1 MRPPIRLLPL
11 LLLLLPPLGG
21 ARCTNPS
28 FRILAPA
35 DGGVVTT
42 FEFEVRLALDPTL
55 YDPASLA
62 VTLNGEPLALAQVG
76 DEWRATVR
84 PGPPLRDR
92 NEIRARARR
101 RRNPHISVLLD
112 CTFDYLPGKA
122 RAHRIDN
129 PADLITG
136 PLAHNQVGDYLLE
149 NGIARYAIQ
158 RPGVRDLH
166 SIGQFGGNL
175 IDAELV
181 GRPGRD
187 QFFELQPSINIETV
201 IHATEVEIVND
212 GQDGTAAIIRTCGPD
227 DLLDYVNPSSQVES
241 LGVVLPPGVDDQDYD
256 VEGCTEYRLEP
267 ERRELEIE
275 TAVFNN
281 TGDELAF
288 YVGDY
293 VNGMG
298 TLEQFADPGIGAFGL
313 GEALVTPRTEM
324 LAYAGFRSA
333 EGVDYALVPIS
344 LPGAG
349 PSSSFTTSGV
359 SFLLH
364 SHSVAF
370 TLFLG
375 LPPVFR
381 VPPLGEASFLR
392 YFAVGDGSFA
402 NGRELVSRLRGDATG
417 ELRGCVTV
425 GGRPAPSARVVVGPV
440 QGGRL
445 ARVAAHFLA
454 GPDGCYGGRIPVG
467 DYAVAGALEGA
478 PYEGGGPE
486 PLLHPVTI
494 RPDVP
499 AVADIELPDSGR
511 VRVAVEDASGRPV
524 PARVMLVGFDPSPE
538 MRFDELLLVLEV
550 TTTAFTD
557 QSRDPLPYGVAR
569 VEYAG
574 ANGVAEFDV
583 EPGDYELVVS
593 RGTEWSAFRMP
604 LTVEAGGRHEVS
616 ARIARVLDTPGFVS
630 SDFHVHFLNSPD
642 SRIAFVDRA
651 MQFAGEGVDNIVAT
665 EHDAH
670 SDLTPTIGD
679 LGLEQFVHST
689 IGEEITTFDTGHFNA
704 YPRGIDPSRPSAGST
719 DWAGAAPPGRDFPA
733 YGHYNLSP
741 AEIEAAAVSDP
752 FNPPGDVVVQV
763 NHIGSHFTPL
773 RIDSSLVPPASQLSP
788 EEALAHRLD
797 PGMGNF
803 FHPFPAL
810 ELWNGMHRGHQ
821 SEFLDER
828 IGIWMNLLNQGIH
841 STAVADTDTHGFL
854 NLRAAGARSWTASS
868 TDAPAEIDDGEIAE
882 SVRAGRLVGGQGL
895 FVQARLLATD
905 GPGVA
910 DLTLGGSTLL
920 TAPSGEVDLEIS
932 VQAPAWSAYDTIEI
946 YANAATRVTG
956 TAGGTPVAFTAD
968 PTLVL
973 TRHPSLN
980 EGDHFTV
987 VELPVAPAVPGA
999 SRRET
1004 QRVVRLSGLA
1014 EDTWVVVVVRG
1025 TDGVSPPLHPVMPFD
1040 LDRASNTTLADLLDG
1055 NLGEGGVL
1063 ALGFTNPLYV
1073 DVDGNGR
1080 FDPPWAP

>member
-1 MRPPIRLLPL
+1 MRPATRLLPL
-11 LLLLLPPLGG
+11 LLLLALGVG

-35 DGGVVTT
+35 DGDVVTR
-42 FEFEVRLALDPTL
+42 FEFEVRVALDPAL
-55 YDPASLA
+55 YDPASLEL
-62 VTLNGEPLALAQVG
+62 TLNGEPLALVRTG
-76 DEWRATVR
+76 DEWWAKVG
-84 PGPPLRDR
+84 PGPPLRDH
-92 NEIRARARR
+92 NQIRARARR
-101 RRNPHISVLLD
+101 QRNPHISVLLD
-112 CTFDYLPGKA
+112 CTFDYLPPKA
-122 RAHRIDN
+122 RARRITD
-129 PADLITG
+129 PGDLITG
-136 PLAHNQVGDYLLE
+136 PLGHSQVGDYLLE
-149 NGIARYAIQ
+149 NDVARYAIQ

-187 QFFELQPSINIETV
+187 QFFELQPSVNIETV

-227 DLLDYVNPSSQVES
+227 DLLDYVNPSSQVER
-241 LGVVLPPGVDDQDYD
+241 LGVMLPPGVDDRDYD

-275 TAVFNN
+275 TTVFNN
-281 TGDELAF
+281 TGEELAF

-313 GEALVTPRTEM
+313 GETLVTPRTEM
-324 LAYAGFRSA
+324 LSFAGFRSA

-344 LPGAG
+344 LPGEG

-381 VPPLGEASFLR
+381 VPPFGEASFLR

-402 NGRELVSRLRGDATG
+402 NGRELVARLRGEATG

-425 GGRPAPSARVVVGPV
+425 GGRPAASARVVAGPV
-440 QGGRL
+440 QAGRL

-454 GPDGCYGGRIPVG
+454 GPDGCYRGRIPEG
-467 DYAVAGALEGA
+467 DYGVAAALEGA

-486 PLLHPVTI
+486 PMLHPAAV
-494 RPDVP
+494 RANAP
-499 AVADIELPDSGR
+499 AVVDIALPDSGR
-511 VRVAVEDASGRPV
+511 VRVAVEDPSGRPI

-538 MRFDELLLVLEV
+538 IRFDELLLVLEV

-574 ANGVAEFDV
+574 ADGVAEFDM

-604 LTVEAGGRHEVS
+604 LRVEPGGVHDVE
-616 ARIARVLDTPGFVS
+616 ARIAQVLDTPGFVS

-642 SRIAFVDRA
+642 SRIAFADRA

-670 SDLTPTIGD
+670 SDLAPTIEG
-679 LGLEQFVHST
+679 LGLETFVHST

-704 YPRGIDPSRPSAGST
+704 YPRGLDPSRPSGGST

-741 AEIEAAAVSDP
+741 AEIEAAATSDP

-763 NHIGSHFTPL
+763 NHIGSHFSPL
-773 RIDSSLVPPASQLSP
+773 RIDTSLVPPASMLSP

-797 PGMGNF
+797 PSVGNF

-810 ELWNGMHRGHQ
+810 ELWNGMDRGHQ

-841 STAVADTDTHGFL
+841 ATAVADTDTHGFL

-868 TDAPAEIDDGEIAE
+868 TDDPAEIDEDEIAR

-895 FVQARLLATD
+895 YVQTRLLATD

-910 DLTLGGSTLL
+910 DLGLGGSTLI
-920 TAPSGEVDLEIS
+920 TATSGEVDLEIS

-946 YANAATRVTG
+946 YANAPTRTTG
-956 TAGGTPVAFTAD
+956 TSGGTPVAFTAD
-968 PTLVL
+968 PLRVL
-973 TRHPSLN
+973 TRHDSLN

-987 VELPVAPAVPGA
+987 VELPVAPGVPGA

-1004 QRVVRLSGLA
+1004 RRVVRLSGLTR
-1014 EDTWVVVVVRG
+1014 DTWVVVVVRG

-1040 LDRASNTTLADLLDG
+1040 LDPGTNTTLADLLDG

-1080 FDPPWAP
+1080 FDPPWLP